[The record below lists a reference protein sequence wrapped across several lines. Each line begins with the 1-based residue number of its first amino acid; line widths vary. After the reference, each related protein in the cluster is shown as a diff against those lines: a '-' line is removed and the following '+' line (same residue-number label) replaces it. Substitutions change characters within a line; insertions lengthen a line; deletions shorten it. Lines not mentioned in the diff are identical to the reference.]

1 MDAARL
7 KARLKDLLDV
17 APEDFRVRTHRAISW
32 LARSEQAKA
41 DPDVRFLLLWIAFN
55 AAYARE
61 FGTEQSEREQV
72 RQFFV
77 RVLEADAEKRLHQL
91 LFQRFSG
98 PIRTLIEN
106 RFIFEPFW
114 RALREHDS
122 SDRWEQSFASAKR
135 LATTAVVS
143 GDTPTLIGVVMDR
156 LYVLRNQLVHGG
168 ATYASKVNRQQVAD
182 GAAILGDI
190 VPLVL
195 TLMLDAHALDYG
207 AIEYPVLPS
216 A

>member
-1 MDAARL
+1 MDAAGL
-7 KARLKDLLDV
+7 KARLGDLLAV

-32 LARSEQAKA
+32 LARSEKEKA
-41 DPDVRFLLLWIAFN
+41 DPDVRFLLLWISFN

-72 RQFFV
+72 RQFFG
-77 RVLEADAEKRLHQL
+77 RVLEADAEKRLHNL

-106 RFIFEPFW
+106 RFVFEPFW

-143 GDTPTLIGVVMDR
+143 GDTPTLISVVMDR

-168 ATYASKVNRQQVAD
+168 ATYESKVNRQQVAD

-195 TLMLDAHALDYG
+195 SLMLDAHTLGYG
-207 AIEYPVLPS
+207 AIEYPVLPT

>member
-1 MDAARL
+1 MDAAKLKVRL
-7 KARLKDLLDV
+7 GDLLDV

-32 LARSEQAKA
+32 LARSEKEKA

-72 RQFFV
+72 RQFFD
-77 RVLEADAEKRLHQL
+77 RVLEADVGKRLHQL

-106 RFIFEPFW
+106 RFVFEPFW

-122 SDRWEQSFASAKR
+122 SDRWEQSFAAAKR
-135 LATTAVVS
+135 VATMAVMS
-143 GDTPTLIGVVMDR
+143 GDTATLLSVVMDR

-168 ATYASKVNRQQVAD
+168 ATFGSKVNRQQVTD
-182 GAAILGDI
+182 GVALLGDI

-195 TLMLDAHALDYG
+195 ALMLDAHTLDYG
-207 AIEYPVLPS
+207 AIEYPVLPT

>member
-1 MDAARL
+1 MLDRDAVAGNHGIGEVAQIHGDDDARL
-7 KARLKDLLDV
+7 
-17 APEDFRVRTHRAISW
+17 
-32 LARSEQAKA
+32 
-41 DPDVRFLLLWIAFN
+41 
-55 AAYARE
+55 AAYCRGKHVA
-61 FGTEQSEREQV
+61 SV
-72 RQFFV
+72 RQFFD
-77 RVLEADAEKRLHQL
+77 RVLEADAGKRLHQL

-106 RFIFEPFW
+106 RFVFEPFW

-122 SDRWEQSFASAKR
+122 SDRWEQSFSAAKR
-135 LATTAVVS
+135 VATMAVMS
-143 GDTPTLIGVVMDR
+143 GDTATLLSVVMDR

-168 ATYASKVNRQQVAD
+168 ATFGSKVNRQHVAD
-182 GAAILGDI
+182 GVALLGDI

-195 TLMLDAHALDYG
+195 SLMLDAHTLDYG